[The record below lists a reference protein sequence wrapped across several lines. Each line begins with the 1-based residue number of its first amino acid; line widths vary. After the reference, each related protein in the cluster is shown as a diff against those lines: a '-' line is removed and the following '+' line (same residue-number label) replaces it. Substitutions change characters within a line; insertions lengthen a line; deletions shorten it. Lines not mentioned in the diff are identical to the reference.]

1 MGIDELGENWMVRV
15 TMITITMVVTMMEAR
30 EKVEKKDEC
39 DEGWGG
45 CAVRYGD
52 IGDGLFGVFFA

>member
-1 MGIDELGENWMVRV
+1 MVRV

-30 EKVEKKDEC
+30 EKEKKDEC

-52 IGDGLFGVFFA
+52 IGGGLFGVFFA